1 MVALHF
7 ATATWRE
14 DDAVLWIV
22 DCEAV
27 HRLLPDAL
35 RASLEQE
42 GSLVFKHAI
51 DPAEL
56 DALVQ
61 DEPFALFFEPP
72 SLDDR
77 IVNQAAVLSVI
88 ADPQLQMDEWLAEH
102 PDTFRGLRIPSE
114 LSARPRR
121 RLDQAYITERLVTP
135 GWTDSRAGSSATTR
149 LTGRPKRSSAE
160 RRWSGSERHVKRRGR
175 RATAAE
181 RLPRAPR

>member
-1 MVALHF
+1 METVDTWQSLDEIVGDPD
-7 ATATWRE
+7 WRE

-35 RASLEQE
+35 RASLGHE
-42 GSLVFKHAI
+42 GSLVFTSGLLSKHAI

-77 IVNQAAVLSVI
+77 IVN
-88 ADPQLQMDEWLAEH
+88 
-102 PDTFRGLRIPSE
+102 
-114 LSARPRR
+114 
-121 RLDQAYITERLVTP
+121 
-135 GWTDSRAGSSATTR
+135 
-149 LTGRPKRSSAE
+149 
-160 RRWSGSERHVKRRGR
+160 
-175 RATAAE
+175 
-181 RLPRAPR
+181 